1 MGMPVLVIHANCV
14 ADSIE
19 ESDKKN
25 PDTQNEG
32 KSENNLLGLTQ
43 FAVVNF
49 YVPCLSNMAVKIAI
63 LMSWLAC
70 TALAIWG
77 CTEIDL
83 GLSIADVSESGSY
96 QYDFSKANDLFSGYP
111 GEVVSRQST
120 WNSATIQ
127 QASLNQDLVLQTS
140 PWVSDTNKL
149 WTTNCLGNRS
159 QSLIG
164 FAAVMNLATD
174 GSTPSAATGEQLYT
188 KNPANGLSLF
198 DQWTAISGTLFSDFL
213 VCHTSQTSGI
223 QCPCTNTSEADRRVI
238 VASHVF
244 TFKGLST
251 TRSFVSSIENTRE
264 LIDGSNADGNDAYVY
279 GLVTLYWEQY
289 IGIEARLYTLCAICV
304 AGIVVTTMLVEFS
317 FLIALLMLLLLSSF
331 AIEMVGSIVLLDLRL
346 NAFSLV
352 NVVVSI
358 GFAVEYMVHLTH
370 SFMVATGT
378 REERVKEALTQ
389 IGAATFAGSLTAFLA
404 ILPLLFSSVPLFK
417 DYYFATFALAS
428 AVGLFNG
435 MAVWPVILSLVGP
448 DSSTA
453 VPQTTE
459 VPPPADET
467 MTTNALTPKVDE
479 ISVELKED
487 LPTKKEKK
495 QQL

>member
-1 MGMPVLVIHANCV
+1 MGW
-14 ADSIE
+14 
-19 ESDKKN
+19 
-25 PDTQNEG
+25 
-32 KSENNLLGLTQ
+32 
-43 FAVVNF
+43 
-49 YVPCLSNMAVKIAI
+49 MAVAG
-63 LMSWLAC
+63 W
-70 TALAIWG
+70 
-77 CTEIDL
+77 
-83 GLSIADVSESGSY
+83 
-96 QYDFSKANDLFSGYP
+96 Q
-111 GEVVSRQST
+111 
-120 WNSATIQ
+120 
-127 QASLNQDLVLQTS
+127 
-140 PWVSDTNKL
+140 VSDS
-149 WTTNCLGNRS
+149 LG
-159 QSLIG
+159 
-164 FAAVMNLATD
+164 
-174 GSTPSAATGEQLYT
+174 
-188 KNPANGLSLF
+188 
-198 DQWTAISGTLFSDFL
+198 
-213 VCHTSQTSGI
+213 CHTTQTSGI
-223 QCPCTNTSEADRRVI
+223 PCQCTNSSEPDRRVI
-238 VASHVF
+238 VASHLF
-244 TFKGLST
+244 TLKGIEN
-251 TRSFVSSIENTRE
+251 TRDFVSSIENTRQ
-264 LIDGSNADGNDAYVY
+264 LADDSNGDGNDAYVY
-279 GLVTLYWEQY
+279 GSTYLYWEQY

-304 AGIVVTTMLVEFS
+304 AGIVATTMLVEFS
-317 FLIALLMLLLLSSF
+317 FLVALLLLLSSF

>member
-1 MGMPVLVIHANCV
+1 MG
-14 ADSIE
+14 
-19 ESDKKN
+19 
-25 PDTQNEG
+25 
-32 KSENNLLGLTQ
+32 
-43 FAVVNF
+43 
-49 YVPCLSNMAVKIAI
+49 
-63 LMSWLAC
+63 
-70 TALAIWG
+70 
-77 CTEIDL
+77 
-83 GLSIADVSESGSY
+83 
-96 QYDFSKANDLFSGYP
+96 
-111 GEVVSRQST
+111 
-120 WNSATIQ
+120 
-127 QASLNQDLVLQTS
+127 
-140 PWVSDTNKL
+140 
-149 WTTNCLGNRS
+149 
-159 QSLIG
+159 
-164 FAAVMNLATD
+164 
-174 GSTPSAATGEQLYT
+174 
-188 KNPANGLSLF
+188 F

-223 QCPCTNTSEADRRVI
+223 QCPCTNTSEADRRVV

-244 TFKGLST
+244 TFKGLLT

-264 LIDGSNADGNDAYVY
+264 LIDDSNADGNGAYIY

-317 FLIALLMLLLLSSF
+317 FLVALLMLLLLSSF

-378 REERVKEALTQ
+378 KEERVKTALTQ
-389 IGAATFAGSLTAFLA
+389 IGAATFAGSFTAFLA

-435 MAVWPVILSLVGP
+435 MAVWPAILSLVGP

-453 VPQTTE
+453 VPAE
-459 VPPPADET
+459 VPPPVADE
-467 MTTNALTPKVDE
+467 MMSTNALTPKADPIEV
-479 ISVELKED
+479 SVQLKEVIQEQPD
-487 LPTKKEKK
+487 
-495 QQL
+495 QQESQV